1 MKLLHTLF
9 FTLILLISSSAM
21 SAQAPAEKININ
33 TANAEQISTSMT
45 GIGENKAKAIVEYR
59 KTHGNFKSI
68 QELENVDGIG
78 LKTVEKNKDKISL

>member
-21 SAQAPAEKININ
+21 SAQAPAEKVNIN

-45 GIGENKAKAIVEYR
+45 GIGESKAKAIVEYR

>member
-1 MKLLHTLF
+1 MKLLHTLL

-21 SAQAPAEKININ
+21 SAQAPDEKININ

-45 GIGENKAKAIVEYR
+45 GIGESKAKAIVEYR

-78 LKTVEKNKDKISL
+78 MKTVERNKDKITL